1 MRLLRYLVCCLI
13 YCSIT
18 FFSLLTTA
26 MAHETASAA
35 LAEELTAKYAECLSI
50 VQESDQDIK
59 DLEKQV
65 GLLTQVNENNK
76 DIGAE
81 LSRIDNVIENISNNQ
96 SRAKELLLN
105 ASTKTEESMNLCQT
119 TIDGSLAEL
128 QRVHELY
135 LDAVRDCIRP
145 WYARWEFW
153 MGSIFG
159 LLVGIPL

>member
-1 MRLLRYLVCCLI
+1 MLLRYLAYCLSYRLI
-13 YCSIT
+13 YSLIT
-18 FFSLLTTA
+18 FFSLLPVA

-35 LAEELTAKYAECLSI
+35 LAEELTTKYAECLSI

-59 DLEKQV
+59 VLEKQV
-65 GLLTQVNENNK
+65 SLLTQVNENNK

-96 SRAKELLLN
+96 NRAKELLLN
-105 ASTKTEESMNLCQT
+105 ASTKTEESMSLCQT

-135 LDAVRDCIRP
+135 LEAVRDL
-145 WYARWEFW
+145 
-153 MGSIFG
+153 S
-159 LLVGIPL
+159 LIPI